1 MYKYALFRYFFSKIY
16 FIFIFNEPDVY
27 LGSLKFY
34 VKHTVLSDTDQMK
47 KLHEWLLVATGL
59 FSVWYAALTSNS
71 ALVKEWQSVILFLPI
86 VFLLLFGLF
95 AATVVI
101 YRVFTFN
108 TCENA
113 AIELQQQIVEARK
126 DLRNKGIIFKEISAS
141 SAS

>member
-1 MYKYALFRYFFSKIY
+1 
-16 FIFIFNEPDVY
+16 
-27 LGSLKFY
+27 
-34 VKHTVLSDTDQMK
+34 MK